1 MTSLINTGLVNTSM
15 PLPAAQ
21 PFMPTGRLIGA
32 YLTEAK
38 FEFLGMLRT
47 MAFAVPFLVL
57 PLAIYLL
64 FGVAFA
70 AEAVAKDPNV
80 ANFLFCGFSVF
91 AITGPAL
98 FGIGCSIAIE
108 RDAGLMK
115 LRRAL
120 PAPAGAYIVAKMA
133 MAMLFAALTFATL
146 LIAGLLVGKL
156 TLSMGQLAGIGVVLM
171 LGALP
176 FCAIGLFIGAY
187 TSGAAAPALTNLVY
201 LPMLWLGGLFIPLP
215 KFLQAQTVIWP
226 SFHLDQIV
234 VGIAG
239 LSKFKFLPTS
249 LSVGVLAGVTILFG
263 GLAIQRLARKG

>member
-1 MTSLINTGLVNTSM
+1 MNALVNTGRVA
-15 PLPAAQ
+15 PNAQ
-21 PFMPTGRLIGA
+21 PFMPTGRLVGA

-64 FGVAFA
+64 FGIVMA
-70 AEAVAKDPNV
+70 ADAVAKDPSVSNL
-80 ANFLFCGFSVF
+80 LFCGFSVF
-91 AITGPAL
+91 AVTGPAL

-133 MAMLFAALTFATL
+133 MAMLFAAMAFVTL
-146 LIAGLLVGKL
+146 LIPGLLVGKL
-156 TLSMGQLAGIGVVLM
+156 TFSAAQLVGIGSALV

-176 FCAIGLFIGAY
+176 FCAMGMFIGAY
-187 TSGAAAPALTNLVY
+187 VSGAAAPALTNLVY

-215 KFLQAQTVIWP
+215 RFLQTQVLIWP

-234 VGIAG
+234 LAIGGVTKY
-239 LSKFKFLPTS
+239 KFVPTS
-249 LSVGVLAGVTILFG
+249 LSVGVLAAVTVLFG
-263 GLAIQRLARKG
+263 GLALRRLARKG